1 MNNLEN
7 TNLNETVAT
16 TNGANK
22 YNFRKIDT
30 ESIKNNVLM
39 NNTFYAFKKAGN
51 YLIYLSL
58 AEFGAIF
65 SNFCQVLY

>member
-30 ESIKNNVLM
+30 ESIK
-39 NNTFYAFKKAGN
+39 K
-51 YLIYLSL
+51 
-58 AEFGAIF
+58 
-65 SNFCQVLY
+65 

>member
-7 TNLNETVAT
+7 INLMKLFQA

-22 YNFRKIDT
+22 YNLRKIDK

-58 AEFGAIF
+58 EEFGAIF